1 VFEIGRIFRNEGM
14 STRHNPEFTM
24 MELYQAYGD
33 YREMIEITEALIT
46 RAALDATGTSVVT
59 VFGPNETTVEVDLAR
74 PWRQARMIDLIEE
87 AIGVA
92 VHPSQPVEELR
103 ELAIKHGVSC
113 APRWGSGKIIEEL
126 FEATAEHKLISPTF
140 VTGHPVEISPL
151 ARVDRNDPHLTE
163 RFELFIGGRE
173 IANGYSE
180 LNDPV
185 EQRQRF
191 EDEQTAKD
199 LGDDEAAT
207 AIDEDYLRA
216 LEYGLPP
223 TGGLG
228 IGMDRVAMLI
238 AGVNSI
244 KEVIL
249 FPTLRPE
256 VL

>member
-1 VFEIGRIFRNEGM
+1 
-14 STRHNPEFTM
+14 M
-24 MELYQAYGD
+24 MELYQAFAD
-33 YREMIEITEALIT
+33 VEEVIEITETLIT
-46 RAALDATGTSVVT
+46 KAAIDATGTSVVT
-59 VFGPNETTVEVDLAR
+59 VHRPDGGTEEIDLGQ
-74 PWRQARMIDLIEE
+74 PWRRARMIDLVEE
-87 AIGVA
+87 ATGVA
-92 VHPSQPVEELR
+92 VHPSQPVEQLR
-103 ELAIKHGVSC
+103 ALAAQHGVSVN
-113 APRWGSGKIIEEL
+113 PRWGSGKIIEEL
-126 FEATAEHKLISPTF
+126 FEHTAEHTLIAPTF

-163 RFELFIGGRE
+163 RFELFVGARE
-173 IANGYSE
+173 LANGYTE

-185 EQRQRF
+185 EQRLRF
-191 EDEQTAKD
+191 EEEQAAKD
-199 LGDDEAAT
+199 AGDAERGT
-207 AIDEDYLRA
+207 VDEDYLRA

-256 VL
+256 VF

>member
-1 VFEIGRIFRNEGM
+1 M
-14 STRHNPEFTM
+14 
-24 MELYQAYGD
+24 
-33 YREMIEITEALIT
+33 
-46 RAALDATGTSVVT
+46 
-59 VFGPNETTVEVDLAR
+59 
-74 PWRQARMIDLIEE
+74 
-87 AIGVA
+87 
-92 VHPSQPVEELR
+92 
-103 ELAIKHGVSC
+103 
-113 APRWGSGKIIEEL
+113 
-126 FEATAEHKLISPTF
+126 
-140 VTGHPVEISPL
+140 TGHPVEISPL

-256 VL
+256 IF